1 MYTVSTT
8 LVSAG
13 PLWGAGKAAG
23 EAARGNPFTAPGFA
37 VGEIAGFPEEASSRA
52 ATRALDA
59 ITTTA
64 SAK

>member
-8 LVSAG
+8 LVSVG
-13 PLWGAGKAAG
+13 PLWGAGETDG
-23 EAARGNPFTAPGFA
+23 EAARGDPFSAPGFA

-64 SAK
+64 STK

>member
-8 LVSAG
+8 LVRAG
-13 PLWGAGKAAG
+13 PLWGEG

-52 ATRALDA
+52 ATRTLIA

>member
-13 PLWGAGKAAG
+13 PLWGDG
-23 EAARGNPFTAPGFA
+23 EAARVDPFNAPGFA

-52 ATRALDA
+52 ATRALIP

-64 SAK
+64 TTK